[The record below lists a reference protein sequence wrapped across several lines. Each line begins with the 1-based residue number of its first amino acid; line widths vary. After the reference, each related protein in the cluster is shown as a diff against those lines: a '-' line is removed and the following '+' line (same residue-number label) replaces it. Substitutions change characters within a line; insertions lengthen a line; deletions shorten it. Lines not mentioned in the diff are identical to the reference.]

1 MEKITAN
8 NEESISTSGLL
19 PKVKLSTAALP
30 SLLPKS
36 SVEHGLSTLQLAKLI
51 PSKIPTSSPSKAW
64 TVIPSSSS
72 KKRTDPSPMR
82 VPSRLPTAAPKKA
95 WTAPTPSPY
104 SYTQLDTGGRK
115 VPTSFPIAPTS
126 SPAAPIP
133 RPTIGIWYISP
144 IPPQSNARR
153 IPPTRS
159 PSGPSRR
166 PTAYPTNPTARPT
179 AMPTN
184 PTATPTE
191 EPTYC
196 PTTEPTIKPLKK

>member
-8 NEESISTSGLL
+8 NEESISTSSLL
-19 PKVKLSTAALP
+19 PKAKLSTAALP

-36 SVEHGLSTLQLAKLI
+36 SVDHGSTLQLAKHV
-51 PSKIPTSSPSKAW
+51 PSKIPTSSPTKAW

-72 KKRTDPSPMR
+72 KTKPDPSPMR

-126 SPAAPIP
+126 SPTAPIP

-144 IPPQSNARR
+144 IAPQSNARK

-166 PTAYPTNPTARPT
+166 PTAFPTNPTARPT

-184 PTATPTE
+184 PTTTPTE

-196 PTTEPTIKPLKK
+196 EPTIKPLKK